1 MEKNYDLNSILNA
14 IEDINTKPQIENITY
29 VPPSVNKIIIND
41 DILPITEKLI
51 LEAERHSNK
60 FKNESLIP
68 PSSAEDVLILNN
80 EYTQQNLEVLNLEK
94 IKLNIIDDL
103 YSSLSKKIKKNT
115 LKTIFDLREK
125 IISLETELEI
135 LNTTT
140 VENNAISATDSNLNK
155 NNEHLINDEKE
166 HLINEDIL
174 DINKNLNFNEKNED
188 LSLTVVKTLQ
198 LQESTIKKFEKNE
211 EKLLLKIVDLEQDI
225 SLLNNKKK
233 NSEESSSKYL
243 KQELTNN
250 LEKNNKESNQ
260 ANFNAEMET
269 NFYKKNYE
277 KLIIENHDIKKKLT
291 NTKNMTIIYE
301 QNIKELEIAFEN
313 LKDILSKNSI
323 INLNQSFLK
332 DDLERGATKKSKIK
346 FDPSVIHIADKEK
359 E

>member
-14 IEDINTKPQIENITY
+14 IEDINTKPQIENIPY

-155 NNEHLINDEKE
+155 DNEHLINDEEE

-291 NTKNMTIIYE
+291 NTKNMTIMV
-301 QNIKELEIAFEN
+301 N
-313 LKDILSKNSI
+313 
-323 INLNQSFLK
+323 
-332 DDLERGATKKSKIK
+332 K
-346 FDPSVIHIADKEK
+346 FGR
-359 E
+359 